1 MESKYKKPIQ
11 NLDLKQVQDIIGEIR
26 RLNLEFVDIDVI
38 KEKLKPL
45 FVGYTLRAPIYEPGL
60 KLYRGRAC
68 NEKLNNIEDI
78 TYPPAK
84 LNTKYQRVNR
94 PGQSVFYCCADRRV
108 PFSECFAK
116 TGDKFILSRWKTVS
130 RLLVNNIGYLNGNI
144 MGLQP
149 KSLDELKEANIL
161 IRKFIDVEF
170 TKIVD
175 KGEEYLYKITI
186 ALAEKHFSDDIFNGL
201 LYPSIAIKGRSDNLA
216 LKPNYVDKN
225 LVIERV
231 EYIQIISVRGFEYK
245 IKVLDLA
252 TSFGKDGS
260 IEWKDNPGKWYL
272 KKKGDELI
280 LTVENGRWVARDKE
294 GEIVERN

>member
-1 MESKYKKPIQ
+1 MESEYKKPIQ
-11 NLDLKQVQDIIGEIR
+11 NLSLKQIQEIIEEIR
-26 RLNLEFVDIDVI
+26 KLDLEIVDIDII

-45 FVGYTLRAPIYEPGL
+45 FVGHTLRAPIYEPGL
-60 KLYRGRAC
+60 KLYRGRVC

-84 LNTKYQRVNR
+84 LITKYQRVNR
-94 PGQSVFYCCADRRV
+94 PGQSVFYCCAGRRV
-108 PFSECFAK
+108 PFFECFVK
-116 TGDKFILSRWKTVS
+116 TGDKFILSQWKTVS
-130 RLLVNNIGYLNGNI
+130 RLLVNNIGYLNDNI

-161 IRKFIDVEF
+161 IRNFIDEEF
-170 TKIVD
+170 TKNVNE
-175 KGEEYLYKITI
+175 GEEYLYKNTI

-201 LYPSIAIKGRSDNLA
+201 LYPSIAIKARSDNLA
-216 LKPNYVDKN
+216 LKPHYVDKN
-225 LVIERV
+225 LMIERV
-231 EYIQIISVRGFEYK
+231 EFIQIVSVKGFEYK

-260 IEWKDNPGKWYL
+260 IEWKGHPGKWYL

-280 LTVENGRWVARDKE
+280 LSVENGRWVARDKD
-294 GEIVERN
+294 GKTVERN

>member
-1 MESKYKKPIQ
+1 MEKEYKKPIQ
-11 NLDLKQVQDIIGEIR
+11 NLNLKQIQDIIKEIR
-26 RLNLEFVDIDVI
+26 RLDLKVVDINII

-60 KLYRGRAC
+60 KLYRGRVC
-68 NEKLNNIEDI
+68 NEKPNKIEDI

-84 LNTKYQRVNR
+84 LITKYQRVNR
-94 PGQSVFYCCADRRV
+94 PGQSVFYCCAGRRV
-108 PFSECFAK
+108 PFFECFVK
-116 TGDKFILSRWKTVS
+116 TGDKFILSQWKTIS
-130 RLLVNNIGYLNGNI
+130 RLLVNNIGYLNDNI

-161 IRKFIDVEF
+161 IRNFIDEEF
-170 TKIVD
+170 TKNVN

-201 LYPSIAIKGRSDNLA
+201 LYPSIAINGRSDNLA

-225 LVIERV
+225 LMIERV
-231 EYIQIISVRGFEYK
+231 EFIQIISVKGFEYK

-260 IEWKDNPGKWYL
+260 IEWKGHPGKWYL

-280 LTVENGRWVARDKE
+280 LSVENGRWVAKDKE
-294 GEIVERN
+294 GKIVESN

>member
-1 MESKYKKPIQ
+1 MEKENKKPIQ
-11 NLDLKQVQDIIGEIR
+11 NLNLKQIQDIIKEIR
-26 RLNLEFVDIDVI
+26 RLDLKVVDINIV

-45 FVGYTLRAPIYEPGL
+45 FIGYTLRAPIYEPGL
-60 KLYRGRAC
+60 KLYRGRVC
-68 NEKLNNIEDI
+68 NEKPNNIEDI

-84 LNTKYQRVNR
+84 LITKYQRVNR
-94 PGQSVFYCCADRRV
+94 PRQSVFYCCAGRRV
-108 PFSECFAK
+108 PFFECFVK
-116 TGDKFILSRWKTVS
+116 TGDKFILSQWKTIS
-130 RLLVNNIGYLNGNI
+130 RLLVNNIGYLNDNI

-161 IRKFIDVEF
+161 IRNFIDEEF
-170 TKIVD
+170 TKNVN

-216 LKPNYVDKN
+216 LKPHYVDKN
-225 LVIERV
+225 LMIERV
-231 EYIQIISVRGFEYK
+231 EFIQIISVKGFEYK

-260 IEWKDNPGKWYL
+260 IEWKGYPGKW
-272 KKKGDELI
+272 
-280 LTVENGRWVARDKE
+280 
-294 GEIVERN
+294 

>member
-1 MESKYKKPIQ
+1 MKRKYKKPIQ
-11 NLDLKQVQDIIGEIR
+11 NLSLKQIQDIIEEIR
-26 RLNLEFVDIDVI
+26 RLDLEVVDIDII

-45 FVGYTLRAPIYEPGL
+45 FVGYTLGAPIYEPGL
-60 KLYRGRAC
+60 KLYRGRVC
-68 NEKLNNIEDI
+68 NEKLNNIKDI

-84 LNTKYQRVNR
+84 LITKYQRVNR
-94 PGQSVFYCCADRRV
+94 PGQSVFYCCAGRRV
-108 PFSECFAK
+108 PFFECFVK
-116 TGDKFILSRWKTVS
+116 TGDKFILSQWKTVS
-130 RLLVNNIGYLNGNI
+130 RLLVNNIGYLNDNI

-161 IRKFIDVEF
+161 IRNFIDEEF
-170 TKIVD
+170 TKIVSEG
-175 KGEEYLYKITI
+175 KEHLYKISI

-216 LKPNYVDKN
+216 LKPHYVDKN
-225 LVIERV
+225 LMIERV
-231 EYIQIISVRGFEYK
+231 EFIQIISVKGFEYK

-260 IEWKDNPGKWYL
+260 IEWKGHPGNWYL

-280 LTVENGRWVARDKE
+280 LAVENGRWVARDKN
-294 GEIVERN
+294 GKIVERN

>member
-1 MESKYKKPIQ
+1 MEKEYKKPIQ
-11 NLDLKQVQDIIGEIR
+11 NLSLKQIQETIEEIR
-26 RLNLEFVDIDVI
+26 RLDLKVADIDII
-38 KEKLKPL
+38 KENLKPL

-60 KLYRGRAC
+60 KLYRGRIC
-68 NEKLNNIEDI
+68 NEKLNNIKDI

-84 LNTKYQRVNR
+84 LITKYQRVNR

-116 TGDKFILSRWKTVS
+116 TGDKFVLSQWKTVS
-130 RLLVNNIGYLNGNI
+130 RLLVNNIGYLNNNI

-161 IRKFIDVEF
+161 IRNFIDEEF
-170 TKIVD
+170 TKNVNE
-175 KGEEYLYKITI
+175 GEEYLYKITI

-201 LYPSIAIKGRSDNLA
+201 LYPSIAIKAHSDNLA
-216 LKPNYVDKN
+216 LKPHYVDKN
-225 LVIERV
+225 LMIERV
-231 EYIQIISVRGFEYK
+231 EFIQIISVKGFEYK

-260 IEWKDNPGKWYL
+260 IEWKGHPGEWYL
-272 KKKGDELI
+272 KKKDDELI
-280 LTVENGRWVARDKE
+280 LAVENGRWIARDKK
-294 GEIVERN
+294 GKIVERS

>member
-1 MESKYKKPIQ
+1 MESEYKKPIQ
-11 NLDLKQVQDIIGEIR
+11 NLSLKQIQEIIEEIR
-26 RLNLEFVDIDVI
+26 KLDLEIVDIDII

-60 KLYRGRAC
+60 KLYRGRVC

-84 LNTKYQRVNR
+84 LITKYQRVNR
-94 PGQSVFYCCADRRV
+94 PGQSVFYCCAGRRV
-108 PFSECFAK
+108 PFFECFVE
-116 TGDKFILSRWKTVS
+116 TGDKFILSQWKTVS
-130 RLLVNNIGYLNGNI
+130 RLLVNNIGYLNDNI

-161 IRKFIDVEF
+161 IRNFIDEEF
-170 TKIVD
+170 TKNVNE
-175 KGEEYLYKITI
+175 GEEYLYKNTI

-201 LYPSIAIKGRSDNLA
+201 LYPSIAIKARSDNLA
-216 LKPNYVDKN
+216 LKPHYVDKN
-225 LVIERV
+225 LMIERV
-231 EYIQIISVRGFEYK
+231 EFIQIVSVKGFEYK

-260 IEWKDNPGKWYL
+260 IEWKGHPGKWYL

-280 LTVENGRWVARDKE
+280 FSVENGRWIARDKYE
-294 GEIVERN
+294 KIVERN

>member
-1 MESKYKKPIQ
+1 MEKEYKKPIQ
-11 NLDLKQVQDIIGEIR
+11 NLNLEQIQDIIEEIR
-26 RLNLEFVDIDVI
+26 RLNLEFVDIDII

-60 KLYRGRAC
+60 KLYRGRIC
-68 NEKLNNIEDI
+68 NEKLNNIKDI

-84 LNTKYQRVNR
+84 LITKYQRVNR

-116 TGDKFILSRWKTVS
+116 TGDKFVLSRWKTVS
-130 RLLVNNIGYLNGNI
+130 RLLVNNIGYLNNNI
-144 MGLQP
+144 MGLQS

-161 IRKFIDVEF
+161 IRNFIDEEF
-170 TKIVD
+170 TKNVNE
-175 KGEEYLYKITI
+175 GEEYLYKITI

-201 LYPSIAIKGRSDNLA
+201 LYPSIAIKAHSDNLA
-216 LKPNYVDKN
+216 LKPHYVDKN
-225 LVIERV
+225 LMIERV
-231 EYIQIISVRGFEYK
+231 EFIQIISVKGFEYK

-260 IEWKDNPGKWYL
+260 IEWKGHPGKWYL
-272 KKKGDELI
+272 KKKDDELI
-280 LTVENGRWVARDKE
+280 LSVENGRWVAKDKE
-294 GEIVERN
+294 GKIVEGN

>member
-1 MESKYKKPIQ
+1 MEKEYKKPIQ
-11 NLDLKQVQDIIGEIR
+11 NLSLKQIQDIIEEIK
-26 RLNLEFVDIDVI
+26 RLNLEVVDIDII

-60 KLYRGRAC
+60 KLFRGRVC
-68 NEKLNNIEDI
+68 NEKPNNIEDI

-84 LNTKYQRVNR
+84 LITKYQRVNR
-94 PGQSVFYCCADRRV
+94 LGQSVFYCCGDWRV

-116 TGDKFILSRWKTVS
+116 IGDKFILSRWKTVS
-130 RLLVNNIGYLNGNI
+130 RLLVNNIGYLNDNI
-144 MGLQP
+144 MGLRP

-161 IRKFIDVEF
+161 IRNFIDEEF

-201 LYPSIAIKGRSDNLA
+201 LYPSIVIKGRSDNLA
-216 LKPNYVDKN
+216 LKSNYVDKN
-225 LVIERV
+225 LMIERV
-231 EYIQIISVRGFEYK
+231 EFIQIVSVKGFEYK

-260 IEWKDNPGKWYL
+260 IEWKGHPGRWYL

-280 LTVENGRWVARDKE
+280 LSVENGRWVARDKN
-294 GEIVERN
+294 GKGVERN

>member
-1 MESKYKKPIQ
+1 M
-11 NLDLKQVQDIIGEIR
+11 
-26 RLNLEFVDIDVI
+26 
-38 KEKLKPL
+38 KPL

-60 KLYRGRAC
+60 KLHRDRVC
-68 NEKLNNIEDI
+68 NEKPNNIKDI

-84 LNTKYQRVNR
+84 LITKYQRVNR
-94 PGQSVFYCCADRRV
+94 PGQSVFYCCAGRRV
-108 PFSECFAK
+108 PFFECFVK
-116 TGDKFILSRWKTVS
+116 TGDKFILSQWKTVS
-130 RLLVNNIGYLNGNI
+130 RLLVNNIGYLNDNI

-161 IRKFIDVEF
+161 IRNFIDEEF

-175 KGEEYLYKITI
+175 KGKEYLYKITI
-186 ALAEKHFSDDIFNGL
+186 ALAEKHFSDDVFNGL
-201 LYPSIAIKGRSDNLA
+201 LYPSIAIKARSDNLA

-225 LVIERV
+225 LMIERV
-231 EYIQIISVRGFEYK
+231 EFIQIISVKGFEYK

-260 IEWKDNPGKWYL
+260 IKWKGHPGKWYL

-280 LTVENGRWVARDKE
+280 LAVENGRWVARDKY
-294 GEIVERN
+294 GKIIERS

>member
-1 MESKYKKPIQ
+1 MEKEYKKPIQ
-11 NLDLKQVQDIIGEIR
+11 NLNLKQIQDIIEEIR
-26 RLNLEFVDIDVI
+26 RLDLEFVDIDII

-68 NEKLNNIEDI
+68 NEKLNNTKYI

-84 LNTKYQRVNR
+84 LITKYQRVNR
-94 PGQSVFYCCADRRV
+94 PGQSVFYCCAGRRV
-108 PFSECFAK
+108 PFFECFVK
-116 TGDKFILSRWKTVS
+116 TGDKFILSQWKTIS
-130 RLLVNNIGYLNGNI
+130 RLLVNNIGYLNDNI

-149 KSLDELKEANIL
+149 KSLDELKEANRL
-161 IRKFIDVEF
+161 IRNFIDEEF
-170 TKIVD
+170 TKNVNE
-175 KGEEYLYKITI
+175 GEEYLYKITI

-216 LKPNYVDKN
+216 LKPHYVDKN
-225 LVIERV
+225 LMIERV
-231 EYIQIISVRGFEYK
+231 DFIQIISVKGFEYK

-260 IEWKDNPGKWYL
+260 IEWKGHPGKWYL

-280 LTVENGRWVARDKE
+280 LSVENGQWVARDKY
-294 GEIVERN
+294 GKIVERS

>member
-1 MESKYKKPIQ
+1 MEKKYKKPIQ
-11 NLDLKQVQDIIGEIR
+11 NLSLKQIQNIIKEIR
-26 RLNLEFVDIDVI
+26 RLDLKVVDIDII

-45 FVGYTLRAPIYEPGL
+45 FVGYTLRAPIYELGL
-60 KLYRGRAC
+60 KLYRGRIC
-68 NEKLNNIEDI
+68 SEKPKNIKDI

-84 LNTKYQRVNR
+84 LITKYQRINR

-108 PFSECFAK
+108 PFSECFVK

-130 RLLVNNIGYLNGNI
+130 RLLVNNIGYLNDNI

-161 IRKFIDVEF
+161 IRNFIDEEF
-170 TKIVD
+170 TKNVNE
-175 KGEEYLYKITI
+175 GEEFLYKITI

-201 LYPSIAIKGRSDNLA
+201 LYPSIAIKARSDNLA
-216 LKPNYVDKN
+216 LKPHYVDKN
-225 LVIERV
+225 LMIERV
-231 EYIQIISVRGFEYK
+231 EFIQIISVKAFEYK
-245 IKVLDLA
+245 IKTLDLA

-260 IEWKDNPGKWYL
+260 IEWKGHPGKWYL

-280 LTVENGRWVARDKE
+280 LAVENGRWVARDKYGKIIE
-294 GEIVERN
+294 HS

>member
-11 NLDLKQVQDIIGEIR
+11 NLSLKQIQETIEEIR
-26 RLNLEFVDIDVI
+26 RLDLKVANIDII
-38 KEKLKPL
+38 KENLKPL
-45 FVGYTLRAPIYEPGL
+45 FVGYTLRAPIYELGL
-60 KLYRGRAC
+60 KLYRGRIC
-68 NEKLNNIEDI
+68 NEKLNNIKDI

-84 LNTKYQRVNR
+84 LITKYQRVNR

-116 TGDKFILSRWKTVS
+116 TGDKFVLSRWKTVS
-130 RLLVNNIGYLNGNI
+130 RLLVNNIGYLNNNI

-161 IRKFIDVEF
+161 IRNFIDEEF
-170 TKIVD
+170 TKNVNE
-175 KGEEYLYKITI
+175 GEEYLYKITI

-201 LYPSIAIKGRSDNLA
+201 LYPSIAIKAHSDNLA
-216 LKPNYVDKN
+216 LKPHYVDKN
-225 LVIERV
+225 LMIERV
-231 EYIQIISVRGFEYK
+231 EFIQIISVKGFEYK

-260 IEWKDNPGKWYL
+260 IEWKGHPGKWYL
-272 KKKGDELI
+272 KKKDDELI
-280 LTVENGRWVARDKE
+280 LAVENGRWIARDKK
-294 GEIVERN
+294 GKIVERS

>member
-1 MESKYKKPIQ
+1 MKKEYKKPIQ
-11 NLDLKQVQDIIGEIR
+11 NLSLKQIQDIIEEIR
-26 RLNLEFVDIDVI
+26 RLNPEVVDIDII

-45 FVGYTLRAPIYEPGL
+45 FVGYTSRAPVYEPGL
-60 KLYRGRAC
+60 KIYRGRVC
-68 NEKLNNIEDI
+68 NEKPNNIEDI

-84 LNTKYQRVNR
+84 LITKYQRVNR
-94 PGQSVFYCCADRRV
+94 PGQSVFYCCAGRHV
-108 PFSECFAK
+108 PFFECFVK
-116 TGDKFILSRWKTVS
+116 TGDKFIFSQWKTVS
-130 RLLVNNIGYLNGNI
+130 RLLVNNIGYLNDNI

-149 KSLDELKEANIL
+149 KSSDELKKANIL
-161 IRKFIDVEF
+161 IRNFIDEEF

-175 KGEEYLYKITI
+175 KGEEYLYKISI

-225 LVIERV
+225 LMIERV
-231 EYIQIISVRGFEYK
+231 EFIQIISVRDFEYK

-252 TSFGKDGS
+252 TSFGEDGS
-260 IEWKDNPGKWYL
+260 IEWKGHPGKWYL

-280 LTVENGRWVARDKE
+280 LSVENGRWVARDKD
-294 GEIVERN
+294 GKTVERN